1 MSVKIRLARR
11 GRKKQPFYHII
22 VADSRSPRDGR
33 FIEKIGTYNPLTQP
47 ATIDIDRD
55 KAFQWLKNGAQPT
68 DTARAIL
75 RFKGVL
81 YRMHLDKGVK
91 KGAFSQE
98 EAEKRYSQFVEQKD
112 LKIEKRFE
120 EKRKEKDMLLRKLA
134 GTDMPIRVK
143 EVVVPPA
150 AKNEEE

>member
-1 MSVKIRLARR
+1 MAVKIRLARR

-55 KAFQWLKNGAQPT
+55 KAFEWLKNGAQPT
-68 DTARAIL
+68 ETARAIL

-81 YRMHLDKGVK
+81 YRMHLDKGVR
-91 KGAFSQE
+91 KGAISQE
-98 EAEKRYSQFVEQKD
+98 EADRKYAQFVEQKD

-120 EKRKEKDMLLRKLA
+120 EKRKEMDANLRKLA

-150 AKNEEE
+150 AKTEEE